1 MWFLEKF
8 LPGNQV
14 MDFFNNRNKEK
25 AKERGQNEK
34 TDNKEED
41 MTLGKKG
48 VFNERLKT
56 VDNGSSIY

>member
-1 MWFLEKF
+1 
-8 LPGNQV
+8 